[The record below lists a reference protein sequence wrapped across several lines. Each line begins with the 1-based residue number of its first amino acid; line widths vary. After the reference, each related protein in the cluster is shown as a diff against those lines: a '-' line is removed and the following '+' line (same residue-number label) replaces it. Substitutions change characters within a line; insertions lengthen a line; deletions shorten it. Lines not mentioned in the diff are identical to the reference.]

1 METIFPLNAAL
12 RKNSFQPI
20 RILYIEDDI
29 ILALMIQEQ
38 LDQYGY
44 IVDLAKDGYEGLNK
58 LQEGTYDVVAV
69 DYHLPDINGLQVL
82 QHLMESGLKVPAIMV
97 TGEGNEQIAVAVM
110 KLGASDYLVKDTQ
123 GNYFKL
129 LPSVIE
135 RVLEKQRGL
144 EEKARYERALYER
157 DTILEAVSFAA
168 EQFLTATHWFEPLP
182 AVLARLGQSVAASR
196 VYLCENHFAD
206 EPAHSFFT
214 TLSLS
219 SSESENLLMSR
230 RYEWVATYIT
240 SPPDNLDW
248 QGRPYYPRFSR
259 WVDYLSHGQALCGL
273 VKDFP
278 AMEANILAKEA
289 IRSIA
294 ILPIFV
300 GKQWWGF
307 IGYEDCLLE
316 REWLPI
322 VIEACRAAANILGAA
337 IQHEQIDQAL
347 RDSEA
352 RLVRTQRI
360 AHLGHCE
367 WDLLTNTRYLSAET
381 CRILGLPPQ
390 NKPVPNAVFTQAI
403 HPADRQRV
411 QQAVEQTLHHNWP
424 YDIEFRIVRPDGTH
438 REIHALA
445 ELIRNKQ
452 GKPIRFVGTAQDIT
466 ERKQVE
472 RAWRESTQTL
482 SAILNAATDSIVM
495 TELDTTCVIINP
507 AGAARL
513 GVEDEIIGQP
523 LCHFV
528 APEVAQRRQH
538 FFAQVVQSKQ
548 AVRFED
554 EERPQIWFEHS
565 MYPVLDENDT
575 VRRIAIV
582 SRDVTG
588 RKQTEQALLESE
600 RTLRAI
606 LNATPDNIFMIDLEG
621 IFITL
626 NPTAAKKFQKEINEL
641 MGQSLYQYL
650 PPVVAEKRKSTIQQ
664 IIQTKQSVALVEE
677 SDADMWC
684 EINYCPV
691 INEQNAVSRIAIFAR
706 DITQRKRADD
716 ALRASQKKYASLFNT
731 AEVSLWEEDFS
742 AVLARFN
749 QLRAAGI
756 TDLRSYLAAN
766 PASLWDFLQL
776 IKINNVNAATL
787 RLFEAN
793 SLSELRQAIDQTF
806 VAASEATFI
815 EELCA
820 IWSGKKLFQV
830 ETRYRTLKG
839 KNLAALLSMPIPET
853 EEEFAHLPVS
863 ILDITELK
871 QIEEALR
878 KERDFTNAI
887 INIAGSLVVVLDRQG
902 QIVRF
907 NRTCEELTGYS
918 FEEVKGRSVWELFIR
933 KDEIEEIKNYFHS
946 LVTARPPYRNENY
959 WVTKKNTLRLIDWFN
974 TVLTDDKGEVEY
986 VIATGIDITE
996 RKRTEKALARTLAEQ
1011 KVILD
1016 NSPVGIAFLGEGQ
1029 RFVRVNRKL
1038 EEIFGYTELEL
1049 QNQTARLLYASNGE
1063 NEELGT
1069 EVFPRL
1075 TKDDTYET
1083 EQLMRRQDGSWFWCR
1098 FLIKAVDPEDLS
1110 KGYIWNLE
1118 DVTNQKQAEENLRL
1132 AAKVFETTT
1141 EGILVTDTNTRVI
1154 MVNPAFTTITGYTLA
1169 EVVSKKPSFL
1179 HSGRHPLEFYK
1190 RMWRTLLKDGKWQ
1203 GEIWNRRKN
1212 GEFYVEWAA
1221 IAAIRDTHQQ
1231 IVQYVSVFS
1240 DITERKRS
1248 EEMIWHQANYDALTN
1263 LPNRTLFVDC
1273 LARALLVA
1281 KRQQLKIAVMFI
1293 DLDRFKWV
1301 NDTLGH
1307 EAGDQLLQETAQR
1320 LRTCIRD
1327 SDTIARLGGD
1337 EFTAFLTQIEDILA
1351 IKIIAE
1357 RILDNL
1363 SRAYLIDNHEVF
1375 VSGSIG
1381 ITLFP
1386 EDGQEVATLLKNA
1399 DTAMYQAKESG
1410 RNAYRFFTPTM
1421 NAQITERVQL
1431 EQALHQALDN
1441 NEFFLHYQPL
1451 FDLASEQIIGVEA
1464 LLRWQRS
1471 HQDNIFPKQFLPI
1484 AEETGLINPIGQ
1496 WTLMTALKQLQTW
1509 YTAEL
1514 APLQMAINFSTRQLK
1529 NSSLVE
1535 MIVEILENIGLPASV
1550 LIVEMTESTLLE
1562 NALTISPILQQLHD
1576 LGVTIAIDDFGE
1588 GCASL
1593 NYLKQ
1598 FPIDILKLDQNFIHN
1613 LAIESYN
1620 KILIEAIIALA
1631 HKLNIKV
1638 VGEVVETEEQ
1648 LTFLRTHHCDWVQG
1662 KYFSNPLLPQEFE
1675 QFVKQR
1681 KYFLSTPNI
1690 NRIK

>member
-12 RKNSFQPI
+12 TRNPFQPI

-29 ILALMIQEQ
+29 ILALMIREQ

-58 LQEGTYDVVAV
+58 LQEGAYDVVAV

-110 KLGASDYLVKDTQ
+110 KLGASDYLVKDSQ
-123 GNYFKL
+123 GNYFKI

-135 RVLEKQRGL
+135 RVLEKQRSL
-144 EEKARYERALYER
+144 EEKARYEKALYER

-196 VYLCENHFAD
+196 VYLSENHCHD
-206 EPAHSFFT
+206 EPPRSFFT
-214 TLSLS
+214 ARFLSLA
-219 SSESENLLMSR
+219 EPKNLLMSR
-230 RYEWVATYIT
+230 RYEWVAAPII
-240 SPPDNLDW
+240 SQLDNLDW
-248 QGRPYYPRFSR
+248 QNRPYYPRFSR
-259 WVDYLSHGQALCGL
+259 WVDYLGGGQALYGSI
-273 VKDFP
+273 KDFP
-278 AMEANILAKEA
+278 AMEASILAKQH
-289 IRSIA
+289 IRSLA

-307 IGYEDCLLE
+307 IGYEDCLRE
-316 REWLPI
+316 REWSPI

-347 RDSEA
+347 RDSEE

-381 CRILGLPPQ
+381 CQIFGLPLQ
-390 NKPVPNAVFTQAI
+390 NALVSNAVFTQAI

-411 QQAVEQTLHHNWP
+411 QRAVEQTLHHNLP
-424 YDIEFRIVRPDGTH
+424 YDIEFQIVRPDGSN

-507 AGAARL
+507 AGATRL
-513 GVEDEIIGQP
+513 GKVVDDIIGQP
-523 LCHFV
+523 VCHFV
-528 APEVAQRRQH
+528 APEVAKQRQH
-538 FFAQVVQSKQ
+538 FFEQVVHSKQ

-554 EERPQIWFEHS
+554 EERPQVWFEHC
-565 MYPVLDENDT
+565 MYPVLDDNNT
-575 VRRIAIV
+575 VRRVAIV

-588 RKQTEQALLESE
+588 RKQTEQALQESE
-600 RTLRAI
+600 QTLRAI
-606 LNATPDNIFMIDLEG
+606 LNATPDSIVMIDLAG
-621 IFITL
+621 TFITL
-626 NPTAAKKFQKEINEL
+626 NPTGAQKFREEISDL
-641 MGQSLYQYL
+641 IGKSLYQYL
-650 PPVVAEKRKSTIQQ
+650 PPVIAKKRKATIQQ
-664 IIQTKQSVALVEE
+664 IIQTKQSISLIEE
-677 SDADMWC
+677 RAADQWC

-766 PASLWDFLQL
+766 PDTLWDFLQL

-793 SLSELRQAIDQTF
+793 SFTELQQSLVKTF
-806 VAASEATFI
+806 VTTTQATFI

-820 IWSGKKLFQV
+820 IWSGKKLFQA
-830 ETRYRTLKG
+830 ETHYRTLKG
-839 KNLAALLSMPIPET
+839 KSLAALLSMPIPET
-853 EEEFAHLPVS
+853 EEEFCHLPVS

-871 QIEEALR
+871 QIEAALR

-902 QIVRF
+902 HIVRF
-907 NRTCEELTGYS
+907 NRTCEELTGYA
-918 FEEVKGRSVWELFIR
+918 FDEVKGHLVWELFIR
-933 KDEIEEIKNYFHS
+933 VEEIEDIKNYFHK
-946 LVTARPPYRNENY
+946 LVTAHPPLHNENY
-959 WVTKKNTLRLIDWFN
+959 WVTKNNTLRLIDWFN
-974 TVLTDDKGEVEY
+974 TVLTDDSGEVKY

-996 RKRTEKALARTLAEQ
+996 RKRTEQALARTLAEQ

-1049 QNQTARLLYASNGE
+1049 QNQTARMLYSTNGD
-1063 NEELGT
+1063 NAELGT
-1069 EVFPRL
+1069 EVFPLL
-1075 TKDDTYET
+1075 TKNDTYET

-1118 DVTNQKQAEENLRL
+1118 DVTSQKQAEENLRL

-1141 EGILVTDTNTRVI
+1141 EGILVTDADTRVI
-1154 MVNPAFTTITGYTLA
+1154 MVNPAFTTITGYTLV
-1169 EVVSKKPSFL
+1169 EILGKKPSFL
-1179 HSGRHPLEFYK
+1179 HSGRHSLKFYK
-1190 RMWRTLLKDGKWQ
+1190 RMWKTLLTDGKWQ

-1212 GEFYVEWAA
+1212 GELYVEWAA
-1221 IAAIRDTHQQ
+1221 IAAIRNSYQQ

-1240 DITERKRS
+1240 DITERKRA

-1273 LARALLVA
+1273 LARALLMA
-1281 KRQQLKIAVMFI
+1281 KRQQQKIAIMFI

-1320 LRTCIRD
+1320 LQTCIRD

-1337 EFTAFLTQIEDILA
+1337 EFTAFLTPIADILA

-1363 SRAYLIDNHEVF
+1363 SRAYQIDNQEVF

-1386 EDGQEVATLLKNA
+1386 DDGQEVATLLKNA

-1421 NAQITERVQL
+1421 NAQIIERVQL

-1441 NEFFLHYQPL
+1441 NEFFLHYQPI

-1464 LLRWQRS
+1464 LLRWQRYQ
-1471 HQDNIFPKQFLPI
+1471 QDNIFPRKFLPL

-1496 WTLMTALKQLQTW
+1496 WTLMTALKQLKIW
-1509 YTAEL
+1509 YMAGL
-1514 APLQMAINFSTRQLK
+1514 APLQLAVNFSSRQLRT
-1529 NSSLVE
+1529 SFIVE
-1535 MIVEILENIGLPASV
+1535 MIREILATIELPGSI
-1550 LIVEMTESTLLE
+1550 LTIEITESTLLE
-1562 NALTISPILQQLHD
+1562 NSPTIASTLQQLHD
-1576 LGVTIAIDDFGE
+1576 LGVKIAIDDFGE

-1620 KILIEAIIALA
+1620 KILIEAIITLA
-1631 HKLNIKV
+1631 HRLNIKV

-1662 KYFSNPLLPQEFE
+1662 QYFSKPLLPQEFE
-1675 QFVKQR
+1675 QFVQQR
-1681 KYFLSTPNI
+1681 NLKDLG
-1690 NRIK
+1690 R

>member
-1 METIFPLNAAL
+1 M
-12 RKNSFQPI
+12 
-20 RILYIEDDI
+20 
-29 ILALMIQEQ
+29 
-38 LDQYGY
+38 
-44 IVDLAKDGYEGLNK
+44 
-58 LQEGTYDVVAV
+58 
-69 DYHLPDINGLQVL
+69 QVL

-144 EEKARYERALYER
+144 EEKARYEKALYER

-182 AVLARLGQSVAASR
+182 AVLAQLGQSVAASR
-196 VYLCENHFAD
+196 VYLCENHFLDLD
-206 EPAHSFFT
+206 EVSHSFFT

-219 SSESENLLMSR
+219 SSSEPKNLLMSR
-230 RYEWVATYIT
+230 RYEWVATPIT
-240 SPPDNLDW
+240 SQLDNLDW
-248 QGRPYYPRFSR
+248 QNRPYYPHFSR
-259 WVDYLSHGQALCGL
+259 WVDYLSGGQALYGL
-273 VKDFP
+273 IKDFP
-278 AMEANILAKEA
+278 STEAVILAKQN
-289 IRSIA
+289 ICSLA

-307 IGYEDCLLE
+307 IGYEDCSRE
-316 REWLPI
+316 REWSPI

-347 RDSEA
+347 RDSEE

-367 WDLLTNTRYLSAET
+367 WDLLTNTRYLSVET

-390 NKPVPNAVFTQAI
+390 DVPVPNAIFTQAI
-403 HPADRQRV
+403 HPADRHRV
-411 QQAVEQTLHHNWP
+411 QQAVERTLHHNLP
-424 YDIEFRIVRPDGTH
+424 YDIEFRIIRPDGTH

-472 RAWRESTQTL
+472 RAWHESTQTL

-507 AGAARL
+507 AGATRL
-513 GVEDEIIGQP
+513 GKVVDDIVGQP
-523 LCHFV
+523 VCHFV
-528 APEVAQRRQH
+528 APEVARQRQY
-538 FFAQVVQSKQ
+538 FFEQVVHSKQ

-554 EERPQIWFEHS
+554 EERPQVWFEHC
-565 MYPVLDENDT
+565 MYPVLDDNNT
-575 VRRIAIV
+575 VRRVAIV

-588 RKQTEQALLESE
+588 RKQTEQALRESE
-600 RTLRAI
+600 QTLRAI
-606 LNATPDNIFMIDLEG
+606 LNATPDSIVMIDLAG
-621 IFITL
+621 TFITL
-626 NPTAAKKFQKEINEL
+626 NPTGAQKFREEIDDL
-641 MGQSLYQYL
+641 IGKSLYQYL
-650 PPVVAEKRKSTIQQ
+650 PPLIAKKRKLTIQQ
-664 IIQTKQSVALVEE
+664 IIQTKQSVALIEE
-677 SDADMWC
+677 RAADKWC

-742 AVLARFN
+742 AILARFN
-749 QLRAAGI
+749 QLRTSGI

-766 PASLWDFLQL
+766 PDTLGDFLQL

-793 SLSELRQAIDQTF
+793 SLIELQQSFAKTF
-806 VAASEATFI
+806 VTTTQATFI

-820 IWSGKKLFQV
+820 IWSGKKLFQA
-830 ETRYRTLKG
+830 ETHYRTLKG

-853 EEEFAHLPVS
+853 EAEFCHLPIS

-871 QIEEALR
+871 KIEAALR

-902 QIVRF
+902 HIVRF
-907 NRTCEELTGYS
+907 NLTCEELTGYA
-918 FEEVKGRSVWELFIR
+918 FDEVKGRLVWELFIR
-933 KDEIEEIKNYFHS
+933 AEEMKAVKNYFHE
-946 LVTARPPYRNENY
+946 LVTTHPSSHNENY
-959 WVTKKNTLRLIDWFN
+959 WVTRKNTLRLIDWFN
-974 TVLTDDKGEVEY
+974 TVLTDDNGEVKY

-996 RKRTEKALARTLAEQ
+996 RKRTEQALARTLAEQ

-1049 QNQTARLLYASNGE
+1049 QNQTARMLYSTNGE
-1063 NEELGT
+1063 NTELGT
-1069 EVFPRL
+1069 EVFPLL
-1075 TKDDTYET
+1075 TKKDTYET

-1132 AAKVFETTT
+1132 SAKVFETTT
-1141 EGILVTDTNTRVI
+1141 EGILVTDADTRVI
-1154 MVNPAFTTITGYTLA
+1154 MVNPAFTTITGYTLV
-1169 EVVSKKPSFL
+1169 EILGKKPSFL
-1179 HSGRHPLEFYK
+1179 HSGRHPLDFYK
-1190 RMWRTLLKDGKWQ
+1190 RMWKTLLTDGKWQ

-1240 DITERKRS
+1240 DITERKRA
-1248 EEMIWHQANYDALTN
+1248 EEMIWHQANYDTLTN
-1263 LPNRTLFVDC
+1263 LPNRIFFIDC
-1273 LARALLVA
+1273 LARALLMA
-1281 KRQQLKIAVMFI
+1281 KRQQQQIAVMFI

-1337 EFTAFLTQIEDILA
+1337 EFTAFLTPIADILA
-1351 IKIIAE
+1351 VKIIAE

-1363 SRAYLIDNHEVF
+1363 SRAYQIDNQEVF

-1399 DTAMYQAKESG
+1399 DTAMYQAKENG

-1421 NAQITERVQL
+1421 NTQIIERVQL

-1441 NEFFLHYQPL
+1441 NEFFLHYQPI
-1451 FDLASEQIIGVEA
+1451 FDLASEQIVGVEA
-1464 LLRWQRS
+1464 LLRWQRYK
-1471 HQDNIFPKQFLPI
+1471 QNNIFPRKFLPL

-1496 WTLMTALKQLQTW
+1496 WTLITALKQLKAW
-1509 YTAEL
+1509 YRAGL
-1514 APLQMAINFSTRQLK
+1514 APLQMSVNFSSRQLRT
-1529 NSSLVE
+1529 SFIVE
-1535 MIVEILENIGLPASV
+1535 MITEILTNLELPGSI
-1550 LIVEMTESTLLE
+1550 LTIEMTESTLLE
-1562 NALTISPILQQLHD
+1562 NSPTIASTLQQLHD
-1576 LGVTIAIDDFGE
+1576 LGIKIAIDDFGE

-1598 FPIDILKLDQNFIHN
+1598 FPINILKLDQNFIHN
-1613 LAIESYN
+1613 LTLESYN

-1648 LTFLRTHHCDWVQG
+1648 LTFLRNHHCDWVQG
-1662 KYFSNPLLPQEFE
+1662 KYFSSPLLPQEFE
-1675 QFVKQR
+1675 QFVKQWQ
-1681 KYFLSTPNI
+1681 YPLPIPEVS
-1690 NRIK
+1690 

>member
-1 METIFPLNAAL
+1 METIFPLNTAL
-12 RKNSFQPI
+12 QRNSFQPI

-29 ILALMIQEQ
+29 ILALMIREQ

-44 IVDLAKDGYEGLNK
+44 IVDLARDGYEGLNK
-58 LQEGTYDVVAV
+58 LQQGTYDVVAV

-82 QHLMESGLKVPAIMV
+82 QQLMESGLKVPAIMV

-110 KLGASDYLVKDTQ
+110 KLGASDYLVKDSQ
-123 GNYFKL
+123 GNYFKI

-157 DTILEAVSFAA
+157 DIILEAVSFAA
-168 EQFLTATHWFEPLP
+168 EQFLTATHWFEPL
-182 AVLARLGQSVAASR
+182 ATVLARLGQSVAASR
-196 VYLCENHFAD
+196 VFLSENHYYD
-206 EPAHSFFT
+206 EPPRSVFT
-214 TLSLS
+214 TRSLSLA
-219 SSESENLLMSR
+219 EPENLLMSR
-230 RYEWVATYIT
+230 RYEWVATQIT
-240 SPPDNLDW
+240 TQLDNLDW
-248 QGRPYYPRFSR
+248 QNRPYYPHFAR
-259 WVDYLSHGQALCGL
+259 WVDYLSDGQALYGL

-278 AMEANILAKEA
+278 SAEANILAKQN
-289 IRSIA
+289 IRSLA

-307 IGYEDCLLE
+307 IGYEDCLHE
-316 REWLPI
+316 REWSPI

-337 IQHEQIDQAL
+337 IQHEHMDQAL
-347 RDSEA
+347 RNSEE

-381 CRILGLPPQ
+381 CRILGLLPQ
-390 NKPVPNAVFTQAI
+390 DVSIPNTEFTQAI
-403 HPADRQRV
+403 HPADRYRV
-411 QQAVEQTLHHNWP
+411 QRAVERTLHHNLP
-424 YDIEFRIVRPDGTH
+424 YDIEFRIVRPDGSN
-438 REIHALA
+438 REVHALA

-472 RAWRESTQTL
+472 RAWHESTQTL

-495 TELDTTCVIINP
+495 IELDTTCVIINP
-507 AGAARL
+507 AGAGRL
-513 GVEDEIIGQP
+513 GKAVDDIIGQP
-523 LCHFV
+523 LCYLV
-528 APEVAQRRQH
+528 APEIAQQRQL
-538 FFAQVVQSKQ
+538 FFEQVVHSKQ

-554 EERPQIWFEHS
+554 EERPQVWFEHC
-565 MYPVLDENDT
+565 MYPVLDDNHKVT
-575 VRRIAIV
+575 RVAIV
-582 SRDVTG
+582 SRDVTR
-588 RKQTEQALLESE
+588 RKQIEQALRESE
-600 RTLRAI
+600 QTLRAI
-606 LNATPDNIFMIDLEG
+606 LNATPDSIVMIDLAG
-621 IFITL
+621 TFITL
-626 NPTAAKKFQKEINEL
+626 NPTGAQKFHKKIDEL
-641 MGQSLYQYL
+641 VGKSLYQYL
-650 PPVVAEKRKSTIQQ
+650 PPILAEKRKLTVQQ
-664 IIQTKQSVALVEE
+664 IIQTKQPVYLIEE
-677 SDADMWC
+677 RAADMWC
-684 EINYCPV
+684 EINYYPV
-691 INEQNAVSRIAIFAR
+691 INEQNAVSRIAIFAH
-706 DITQRKRADD
+706 DITQRKHADD

-756 TDLRSYLAAN
+756 TDLRRYLADN
-766 PASLWDFLQL
+766 PEALWDLLQL

-793 SLSELRQAIDQTF
+793 SLTELQQFLAQTF
-806 VAASEATFI
+806 VTTTPATFI

-820 IWSGKKLFQV
+820 IWSGKKLFQA
-830 ETRYRTLKG
+830 ETHYRTLKG
-839 KNLAALLSMPIPET
+839 KSLAALLSMPIPET
-853 EEEFAHLPVS
+853 EAEFCHLPVS

-871 QIEEALR
+871 QVEEALR

-902 QIVRF
+902 HIVRF
-907 NRTCEELTGYS
+907 NRTCEELTGYT
-918 FEEVKGRSVWELFIR
+918 FDEVKGRSIWELFIR
-933 KDEIEEIKNYFHS
+933 AEEIEVIRNYFYE
-946 LVTARPPYRNENY
+946 LVTAHSPSHNENY
-959 WVTKKNTLRLIDWFN
+959 WVTKNHTLRLIDWFN
-974 TVLTDDKGEVEY
+974 TVLTDDSGEVEY
-986 VIATGIDITE
+986 IIATGIDITE
-996 RKRTEKALARTLAEQ
+996 RKQTEKALACTLAEQ

-1049 QNQTARLLYASNGE
+1049 QNQTARVLYATNDE
-1063 NEELGT
+1063 NTKLGT
-1069 EVFPRL
+1069 EVFPL
-1075 TKDDTYET
+1075 FTKNDTYET

-1141 EGILVTDTNTRVI
+1141 EGILVTDADTRVI
-1154 MVNPAFTTITGYTLA
+1154 MVNPAFTTITGYTLN
-1169 EVVSKKPSFL
+1169 EILGKKPSFL
-1179 HSGRHPLEFYK
+1179 HSGRHSLEFYK
-1190 RMWRTLLKDGKWQ
+1190 RMWKTLLTEGKWQ

-1212 GEFYVEWAA
+1212 GELYVEWAA
-1221 IAAIRDTHQQ
+1221 IAAIRDSHQQ
-1231 IVQYVSVFS
+1231 VVQYVSVFS
-1240 DITERKRS
+1240 DITERKHA

-1273 LARALLVA
+1273 LARALLMA
-1281 KRQQLKIAVMFI
+1281 KRQQHKIAVMFI

-1320 LRTCIRD
+1320 LQTCVRN

-1337 EFTAFLTQIEDILA
+1337 EFTAFLTPIKDILA
-1351 IKIIAE
+1351 VKIIAE

-1363 SRAYLIDNHEVF
+1363 SRVYQINDQEVF

-1386 EDGQEVATLLKNA
+1386 EDGPEVATLLKNA

-1421 NAQITERVQL
+1421 NAQIIERVQL

-1441 NEFFLHYQPL
+1441 NEFFLHYQPII
-1451 FDLASEQIIGVEA
+1451 DIASEQIIGVEA
-1464 LLRWQRS
+1464 LLRWQRY
-1471 HQDNIFPKQFLPI
+1471 QQNNVFPKKFLPL

-1496 WTLMTALKQLQTW
+1496 WTLMTALKQLKTW
-1509 YTAEL
+1509 YQAGL
-1514 APLQMAINFSTRQLK
+1514 APLQMAVNFSSRQLRT
-1529 NSSLVE
+1529 SF
-1535 MIVEILENIGLPASV
+1535 IVETIGEILTTLELPAAI
-1550 LIVEMTESTLLE
+1550 LTVEMTESTLLE
-1562 NALTISPILQQLHD
+1562 NSPTIATTLQQLHD
-1576 LGVTIAIDDFGE
+1576 LGVKIAIDDFGE

-1598 FPIDILKLDQNFIHN
+1598 FPLDILKLDQNFIHN

-1620 KILIEAIIALA
+1620 KILIEAIISLA

-1662 KYFSNPLLPQEFE
+1662 QYFSKPLLPQEFE
-1675 QFVKQR
+1675 QFVQQR
-1681 KYFLSTPNI
+1681 NSTHLS
-1690 NRIK
+1690 